1 MEYEPFD
8 QRVRRLVV
16 HSIGRGCFF
25 AALAIWCVMI
35 GLISQP
41 SQALRAGAILSLLVS
56 CTLLLKGQ
64 TARER
69 PFKRTEVWILL
80 DRKLEVSP
88 DIAQRLIGNA
98 LRETYLRY
106 AAYAGL
112 FAAGFLLLALLVF
125 TR

>member
-1 MEYEPFD
+1 M
-8 QRVRRLVV
+8 
-16 HSIGRGCFF
+16 
-25 AALAIWCVMI
+25 
-35 GLISQP
+35 
-41 SQALRAGAILSLLVS
+41 
-56 CTLLLKGQ
+56 
-64 TARER
+64 
-69 PFKRTEVWILL
+69 